1 MERLEPQKISQ
12 VELERLIDDF
22 REDCILRGMSEESV
36 RKYISAVRIFIHFL
50 RGKKLKF
57 SDVDKNVLR
66 EFLHHLKFERNVK
79 QKTLENYFSALSTFY
94 DCLAYEKIVQ
104 ANDVLPFRKRYLR
117 RYKNND
123 DQYVRRLL
131 NIEEMSRL
139 VNSILDPR
147 DKAVIVLLAKTGIR
161 RNELI
166 RLDIDDIDWENY
178 RIVLKKTP
186 KRSNRVV
193 FFDDEAAVVLRRW
206 LRVRENLKPKTKAL
220 FINYASKK
228 RIDRN
233 TVYNIVVKHS
243 SRLGLKISPHDLRH
257 WFTTW
262 LRREKMPREFIKE
275 LRGDRRKEAVD
286 IYDHIDEQELREA
299 YLACIPKLGVE

>member
-1 MERLEPQKISQ
+1 MERLESQKLSQ

-36 RKYISAVRIFIHFL
+36 RKYISAVRIFIRFL
-50 RGKKLKF
+50 RDKKLKF

-66 EFLHHLKFERNVK
+66 EFLHYLRFEKNVK

-94 DCLAYEKIVQ
+94 DYLAYEKIVQ

-117 RYKNND
+117 RYKND
-123 DQYVRRLL
+123 DEQYVRRLL
-131 NIEEMSRL
+131 NIEEMSKL

-147 DKAVIVLLAKTGIR
+147 DKAVVVLLAKTGIR

-178 RIVLKKTP
+178 KVVLKKTP
-186 KRSNRVV
+186 KRSNRIV
-193 FFDDEAAVVLRRW
+193 FFDDEVAVVLRRW

-220 FINYASKK
+220 FINYASKR

-233 TVYNIVVKHS
+233 TVYNIVVKYS

-262 LRREKMPREFIKE
+262 LRRERMPREFIKE

-286 IYDHIDEQELREA
+286 IYDHIDEQELRGA
-299 YLACIPKLGVE
+299 YLACIPKLGIE

>member
-1 MERLEPQKISQ
+1 MERLESQKLSQ

-36 RKYISAVRIFIHFL
+36 RKYISAVRIFIRFL
-50 RGKKLKF
+50 RDKKLKF

-66 EFLHHLKFERNVK
+66 EFLHYLRFEKNVK

-94 DCLAYEKIVQ
+94 DYLAYEKIVQ
-104 ANDVLPFRKRYLR
+104 ANDVLPFRKRYLK
-117 RYKNND
+117 RYKND
-123 DQYVRRLL
+123 DEQYVRRLL

-147 DKAVIVLLAKTGIR
+147 DKAVVVLLAKTGIR

-178 RIVLKKTP
+178 KVVLKKTP
-186 KRSNRVV
+186 KRSNRIV
-193 FFDDEAAVVLRRW
+193 FFDDEVAVVLRRW
-206 LRVRENLKPKTKAL
+206 LKVRENLKPKTKAL
-220 FINYASKK
+220 FINYASKR

-233 TVYNIVVKHS
+233 TVYNIVVKYS

-262 LRREKMPREFIKE
+262 LRRERMPREFIKE

-286 IYDHIDEQELREA
+286 IYDHIDEQELRGA
-299 YLACIPKLGVE
+299 YLACIPKLGIE

>member
-1 MERLEPQKISQ
+1 MERLESQKLSQ

-36 RKYISAVRIFIHFL
+36 RKYISAVRIFIRFL
-50 RGKKLKF
+50 RDKKLKF
-57 SDVDKNVLR
+57 SNVDKNVLR
-66 EFLHHLKFERNVK
+66 EFLHYLRFEKNVK

-94 DCLAYEKIVQ
+94 DYLAYEKIVQ
-104 ANDVLPFRKRYLR
+104 ANDVLPFRKRYLK
-117 RYKNND
+117 RYKND
-123 DQYVRRLL
+123 DEQYVRRLL

-147 DKAVIVLLAKTGIR
+147 DKAVVVLLAKTGIR

-178 RIVLKKTP
+178 KVVLKKTP
-186 KRSNRVV
+186 KRSNRIV
-193 FFDDEAAVVLRRW
+193 FFDDEVAVVLRRW
-206 LRVRENLKPKTKAL
+206 LKVRENLKPKTKAL
-220 FINYASKK
+220 FINYASKR

-233 TVYNIVVKHS
+233 TVYNIVVKYS

-262 LRREKMPREFIKE
+262 LRRERMPREFIKE

-286 IYDHIDEQELREA
+286 IYDHIDEQELRGA
-299 YLACIPKLGVE
+299 YLACIPKLGIE

>member
-1 MERLEPQKISQ
+1 MERLESQKLSQ

-36 RKYISAVRIFIHFL
+36 RKYISAVRIFIRFL
-50 RGKKLKF
+50 RDKKLKF
-57 SDVDKNVLR
+57 SNVDKNVLR
-66 EFLHHLKFERNVK
+66 EFLHYLRFEKNVK

-94 DCLAYEKIVQ
+94 DYLAYEKIVQ
-104 ANDVLPFRKRYLR
+104 ANDVLPFRKRYLK
-117 RYKNND
+117 RYKND
-123 DQYVRRLL
+123 DEQYVRRLL

-147 DKAVIVLLAKTGIR
+147 DKAVVVLLAKTGIR

-178 RIVLKKTP
+178 KVVLKKTP
-186 KRSNRVV
+186 KRSNRIV
-193 FFDDEAAVVLRRW
+193 FFDDEVAVVLRRW

-220 FINYASKK
+220 FINYASKR

-233 TVYNIVVKHS
+233 TVYNIVVKYS

-262 LRREKMPREFIKE
+262 LRRERMPREFIKE

-286 IYDHIDEQELREA
+286 IYDHIDEQELRGA
-299 YLACIPKLGVE
+299 YLACIPKLGIE

>member
-1 MERLEPQKISQ
+1 MERLESQKLSQ

-36 RKYISAVRIFIHFL
+36 RKYISAVRIFIRFL
-50 RGKKLKF
+50 RDKKLKF
-57 SDVDKNVLR
+57 SNVDKNVLR
-66 EFLHHLKFERNVK
+66 EFLHYLRFEKNVK

-94 DCLAYEKIVQ
+94 DYLAYEKIVQ
-104 ANDVLPFRKRYLR
+104 ANDVLPFRKRYLK
-117 RYKNND
+117 RYKND
-123 DQYVRRLL
+123 DEQYVRRLL

-147 DKAVIVLLAKTGIR
+147 DKAVVVLLAKTGIR

-178 RIVLKKTP
+178 KVVLKKTP
-186 KRSNRVV
+186 KRSNRIV
-193 FFDDEAAVVLRRW
+193 FFDDEVAVVLRRW
-206 LRVRENLKPKTKAL
+206 LKVRENLKPKTKAL
-220 FINYASKK
+220 FINYASKR

-233 TVYNIVVKHS
+233 TVYNIVVKYS

-262 LRREKMPREFIKE
+262 LRRERMPREFIKE
-275 LRGDRRKEAVD
+275 LRGDRRKEAID
-286 IYDHIDEQELREA
+286 IYDHIDEQELRGA
-299 YLACIPKLGVE
+299 YLACIPKLGIE

>member
-1 MERLEPQKISQ
+1 MERLESQKLSQ

-36 RKYISAVRIFIHFL
+36 RKYISAVRIFIRFL
-50 RGKKLKF
+50 RDKKLKF

-66 EFLHHLKFERNVK
+66 EFLHYLRFEKNVK

-94 DCLAYEKIVQ
+94 DYLAYEKIVQ

-117 RYKNND
+117 RYKND
-123 DQYVRRLL
+123 DEQYVRKLL

-147 DKAVIVLLAKTGIR
+147 DKAVVVLLAKTGMR

-178 RIVLKKTP
+178 KVVLKKTP
-186 KRSNRVV
+186 KRSNRIV
-193 FFDDEAAVVLRRW
+193 FFDDEVAVVLRRW

-220 FINYASKK
+220 FINYASKR

-233 TVYNIVVKHS
+233 TVYNIVVKYS

-262 LRREKMPREFIKE
+262 LRRERMPREFIKE

-286 IYDHIDEQELREA
+286 IYDHIDEQELRGA
-299 YLACIPKLGVE
+299 YLACIPKLGIE

>member
-1 MERLEPQKISQ
+1 MERLESQKLSQ

-36 RKYISAVRIFIHFL
+36 RKYISAVRIFIRFL
-50 RGKKLKF
+50 RDKKLKF

-66 EFLHHLKFERNVK
+66 EFLHYLRFEKNVK

-94 DCLAYEKIVQ
+94 DYLAYEKIVQ
-104 ANDVLPFRKRYLR
+104 ANDVLPFRKRYLK
-117 RYKNND
+117 RYKND
-123 DQYVRRLL
+123 DEQYVRRLL

-147 DKAVIVLLAKTGIR
+147 DKAVVVLLAKTGMR

-178 RIVLKKTP
+178 KVVLKKTP
-186 KRSNRVV
+186 KRSNRIV
-193 FFDDEAAVVLRRW
+193 FFDDEVAVVLRRW
-206 LRVRENLKPKTKAL
+206 LKVRENLKPKTKAL
-220 FINYASKK
+220 FINYASKR

-233 TVYNIVVKHS
+233 TVYNIVVKYS

-262 LRREKMPREFIKE
+262 LRRERMPREFIKE

-286 IYDHIDEQELREA
+286 IYDHIDEQELRGA
-299 YLACIPKLGVE
+299 YLACIPKLGIE

>member
-1 MERLEPQKISQ
+1 MERLESQKLSQ

-36 RKYISAVRIFIHFL
+36 RKYISAVRIFIRFL
-50 RGKKLKF
+50 RDKKLKF

-66 EFLHHLKFERNVK
+66 EFLHYLRFEKNVK

-94 DCLAYEKIVQ
+94 DYLAYEKIVQ
-104 ANDVLPFRKRYLR
+104 ANDVLPFRKRYLK
-117 RYKNND
+117 RYKND
-123 DQYVRRLL
+123 DEQYVRRLL

-147 DKAVIVLLAKTGIR
+147 DKAVVVLLAKTGIR

-178 RIVLKKTP
+178 KVVLKKTP
-186 KRSNRVV
+186 KRSNRIV
-193 FFDDEAAVVLRRW
+193 FFDDEVAVVLRRW

-220 FINYASKK
+220 FINYASKR

-233 TVYNIVVKHS
+233 TVYNIVVKYS

-262 LRREKMPREFIKE
+262 LRRERMPREFIKE

-286 IYDHIDEQELREA
+286 IYDHIDEQELRGA
-299 YLACIPKLGVE
+299 YLACIPKLGIE